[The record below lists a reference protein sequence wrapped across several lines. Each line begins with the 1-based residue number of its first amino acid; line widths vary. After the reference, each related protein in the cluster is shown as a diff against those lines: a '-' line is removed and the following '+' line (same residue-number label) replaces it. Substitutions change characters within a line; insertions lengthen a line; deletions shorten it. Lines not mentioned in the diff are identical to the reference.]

1 MPKSS
6 GKREKTNSFVCE
18 LPLAVSQQQ
27 EVVLLTR
34 LETGRQLYNACLGE
48 AMRRLRLIKQSKDYQ
63 KARSLKITDPQRK
76 ILFKKARERW
86 EFSDYE
92 VQAYAT
98 RIRHSWIGEH
108 VDSHTAQKLAT
119 RACVAA
125 EKVMYG
131 SAKRVR
137 FKSRNQMDSVEGK
150 SNAAGIRWRNDTLEW
165 SGLKLPAIIEDYDP
179 VVVHGLSSRVKYVRL
194 VRRKRSGKNLFYA
207 QLVCE
212 GKAFQKPKNE
222 LGRGDVGIDI
232 GPSTIA
238 VVGNKSAQLEQ
249 FASELNFQD
258 KQIRKMQRRLDR
270 SRRVN
275 NPDNYNPNGT
285 IKKGFKKWNDS
296 KTYLKTRDAKANLE
310 RKLADHRKSLH
321 GRMVNSILTQGNVFK
336 LEKLSYKAF
345 QKLFGKS
352 VGKRAPGMF
361 VAHLKRKAENA
372 GGRVVEFPTYKT
384 KLSQTCQ
391 CGQVKKKRLSERV
404 HQCDCGV
411 LAQRDLYS
419 AFLSRNVYPET
430 NLLQADLC
438 LLHWSG
444 VEPLLMAAW
453 KRATTNQPTSGGL
466 LPSSFGRCPESEWVA
481 TKVSTEIPE
490 SQNAVAETRESEKGY
505 PACKRRAVGTPSF

>member
-6 GKREKTNSFVCE
+6 GKRERTDSFVCE
-18 LPLAVSQQQ
+18 LPLVVSQQQ
-27 EVVLLTR
+27 EVILLTR

-48 AMRRLRLIKQSKDYQ
+48 AMRRLHLVKQSKDYNI
-63 KARSLKITDPQRK
+63 ARSLEIKNPQRK
-76 ILFKKARERW
+76 VLFKRARERW
-86 EFSDYE
+86 GFSDYE

-98 RIRHSWIGEH
+98 KIRHSWIGEH
-108 VDSHTAQKLAT
+108 IDAHTAQKLAT
-119 RACVAA
+119 RAFLAA

-131 SAKRVR
+131 SAKHVR
-137 FKSRNQMDSVEGK
+137 FKSKNQMDSLEGK
-150 SNAAGIRWRNDTLEW
+150 SNAAGIRWRKDAVEW
-165 SGLKLPAIIEDYDP
+165 SALKLPSVIKDYDP
-179 VVVHGLSSRVKYVRL
+179 VVMHGLSSRVKYVRL

-212 GKAFQKPKNE
+212 GKAFQKPKNK

-238 VVGNKSAQLEQ
+238 VVGNELAQLEQ
-249 FASELNFQD
+249 FASELKFQD

-270 SRRVN
+270 SRRAN
-275 NPDNYNPNGT
+275 NPGNYNTTGT
-285 IKKGFKKWNDS
+285 IKKGFKKWNNS

-310 RKLADHRKSLH
+310 RKLASHRKSLH
-321 GRMVNSILTQGNVFK
+321 GRMVNLILAQGNVFK

-352 VGKRAPGMF
+352 VGKRAPGTF

-372 GGRVVEFPTYKT
+372 GGKVFEFPTYET

-391 CGQVKKKRLSERV
+391 CGQVKKKSLSERV

-419 AFLSRNVYPET
+419 AFLSRFVDPET
-430 NLLQADLC
+430 NLLQADLA
-438 LLHWSG
+438 LFAWSG

-453 KRATTNQPTSGGL
+453 KRATTNQPASGRL
-466 LPSSFGRCPESEWVA
+466 LPSSFGCYPESEWVA

-505 PACKRRAVGTPSF
+505 PKA